1 MKVRLILVDD
11 HRILIEGMS
20 LLLTNNYEI
29 AGIFSEP
36 QLALQF
42 IRQDRA
48 DVLITDYEM
57 PGMNGIQLFQ
67 AARNEQPLLK
77 GILLSMHDEAI
88 VVKQAMKA
96 GFHGFLLKNVSKQ
109 ELNTALEKIF
119 LGHTYVSAELT
130 QKLLQPYPTTILS
143 ERERQVLRFI
153 IKEYSNKQIA
163 DALFLSERTVE
174 TYRKNLFQ
182 KANTNNVVGLIKYAY
197 ANNLVE

>member
-1 MKVRLILVDD
+1 MKLVLVDD

-20 LLLTNNYEI
+20 ILLMNKYDI

-42 IRQDRA
+42 IKQHRA

-57 PGMNGIQLFQ
+57 PTMNGIQLFK
-67 AARNEQPLLK
+67 AAREEQPLLK
-77 GILLSMHDEAI
+77 GILLSMHDEAV
-88 VVKQAMKA
+88 VVKQAMKE
-96 GFHGFLLKNVSKQ
+96 GLHGFLLKNVSKQ
-109 ELNTALEKIF
+109 ELNTALEKVIQ
-119 LGHTYVSAELT
+119 GHTYVSAELT
-130 QKLLQPYPTTILS
+130 QKLLRSETPPTVLS
-143 ERERQVLRFI
+143 ERESQVLRFI

-163 DALFLSERTVE
+163 EALFLSERTVE

-182 KANTNNVVGLIKYAY
+182 KTNTSSVVGLIKYAY